1 MPNGVRSRNRPAE
14 SRAAAVNQN
23 NSLDA
28 EAHPS
33 IGRGLI
39 EAVAD
44 PERGPVGGFDL
55 MQICGPITRRK
66 PIAPL
71 IAAIAIAF
79 VVATA
84 HPIRAQLGQS
94 GLGWQQRFLGIIPLI
109 KPDPKDPVVVTVNG
123 APITAAEIADY
134 AKTEARM
141 INATSTEESK
151 AVFRD
156 AADNLIN
163 RQLLLQEAEKRKL
176 AISDAE
182 VASRAREF
190 QVAGAGGQAV
200 ATGGAPDA
208 QLMAAVRGSMLIEK
222 MLDGEFREHH
232 VQPTDAQ
239 IKQYYEEHRDLFV
252 KDPGEVQI
260 AHIAVKFPPNA
271 TAAQKKA
278 ASEKVIKLYRQAL
291 KSKDFATLAKQNSED
306 TQSAPKG
313 GELGYFRPGQLP
325 PVVDKMVFATP
336 SGQLTQILESNLGY
350 SFIKVISRRGE
361 TIAPLAEVKAKIAMF
376 ILDENEDA
384 VVKALIKKIAKGAK
398 VEFKNPPAASS

>member
-1 MPNGVRSRNRPAE
+1 
-14 SRAAAVNQN
+14 VNQK

-33 IGRGLI
+33 IRRGSI
-39 EAVAD
+39 EAVAVAG
-44 PERGPVGGFDL
+44 RGPIGSFEL
-55 MQICGPITRRK
+55 MHICCPISRRK
-66 PIAPL
+66 PIACL
-71 IAAIAIAF
+71 IVAIGIAF
-79 VVATA
+79 VAATA
-84 HPIRAQLGQS
+84 HPIYAQLGQS
-94 GLGWQQRFLGIIPLI
+94 GLDWQQRFLGILPLV

-123 APITAAEIADY
+123 VAITAAEIADY

-156 AADNLIN
+156 AGENLIN
-163 RQLLLQEAEKRKL
+163 RQLLLQEAQKRK
-176 AISDAE
+176 ITFPDAE
-182 VASRAREF
+182 VAQHAREF

-200 ATGGAPDA
+200 TTGGAPDA
-208 QLMAAVRGSMLIEK
+208 QLMDAVRGSMLIEK
-222 MLDGEFREHH
+222 MLDDEFRAHH

-239 IKQYYEEHRDLFV
+239 ITQYYEEHRDLFV

-260 AHIAVKFPPNA
+260 AHIAVKIPPNA
-271 TAAQKKA
+271 TDAQKKA
-278 ASEKVIKLYRQAL
+278 AAEKILKLYKQAL
-291 KSKDFATLAKQNSED
+291 KSKDFAALAKQNSED
-306 TQSAPKG
+306 TVSAAKG

-336 SGQLTQILESNLGY
+336 VGQLTQILQSNLGY
-350 SFIKVISRRGE
+350 SFIKVTSRRGE

-384 VVKALIKKIAKGAK
+384 VVKALIKKIGKGAK
-398 VEFKNPPAASS
+398 VDFKNPPGQSGAAHAEPAQN

>member
-1 MPNGVRSRNRPAE
+1 
-14 SRAAAVNQN
+14 
-23 NSLDA
+23 
-28 EAHPS
+28 
-33 IGRGLI
+33 
-39 EAVAD
+39 
-44 PERGPVGGFDL
+44 
-55 MQICGPITRRK
+55 MQIRYPISRRK
-66 PIAPL
+66 PIAGL
-71 IAAIAIAF
+71 IAAIGIAF

-84 HPIRAQLGQS
+84 HPIHAQLGQS
-94 GLGWQQRFLGIIPLI
+94 GLEWQQRFLGIIPLV

-156 AADNLIN
+156 AGENLIN
-163 RQLLLQEAEKRKL
+163 RQLLLQEAEKRKI

-182 VASRAREF
+182 VASRARDF
-190 QVAGAGGQAV
+190 QIGGAEGQTV
-200 ATGGAPDA
+200 PQNGAPDA
-208 QLMAAVRGSMLIEK
+208 QLMNAVRGSMLIEK
-222 MLDGEFREHH
+222 MLDDEFRAGH

-239 IKQYYEEHRDLFV
+239 IKQYYDEHRDLFV
-252 KDPGEVQI
+252 KDPGEVEI

-271 TAAQKKA
+271 TDAQKKA
-278 ASEKVIKLYRQAL
+278 AAEKILKLYKQAV
-291 KSKDFATLAKQNSED
+291 KSKDFAALAKQNSED
-306 TQSAPKG
+306 TESAPKG

-336 SGQLTQILESNLGY
+336 VGHLTEILESNLGY
-350 SFIKVISRRGE
+350 SFIKVTSRRGE
-361 TIAPLAEVKAKIAMF
+361 TLSPLPEVKAKIAMF

-398 VEFKNPPAASS
+398 IDFKNPPGETGAAKPET